1 MLRDRVVCSINQER
15 WQKRLLS
22 EPGLTFKKA
31 YEIAV
36 GAESA
41 DQNVKKLRMDK
52 ADGSARAGAYYIQ
65 RVQKQRPLV
74 DSDATQL

>member
-1 MLRDRVVCSINQER
+1 MEERGNREGEMVAEFLAELKKISKFCDFGDRLDEMLRDRVVCGINQER

-36 GAESA
+36 GA
-41 DQNVKKLRMDK
+41 
-52 ADGSARAGAYYIQ
+52 
-65 RVQKQRPLV
+65 
-74 DSDATQL
+74 